1 MKYFLIVV
9 AALVLLV
16 GGGFYWVSRTV
27 SVAAGTTTNPVVVTI
42 QPGEGVRDVAHDLKV
57 RKLIVSEQAWN
68 LYIILTGRRSAL
80 LAGEYTLKQT
90 MTGREIATTL
100 AAGHVDTGEVKVKI
114 LEGTTAKEI
123 AAQLEKAGVISST
136 DFMTAIA
143 TNDSRTILPDKTYD
157 FLRSKPS
164 SVDLEG
170 FLFPDTYRFFKK
182 STAAAVLRKFL
193 DNFDARYT
201 QAMRTATTGQ
211 GQTIFQEVTMASI
224 LEAELKTDVDR
235 AMAADIFWRRL
246 DAGMALNADTTV
258 HYAIESNKPLT
269 TADLQ
274 IDSPYNTYKYPGLP
288 VGPIG
293 NPGVSALR
301 AAITPKANEYWYY
314 LTALDGTTKY
324 AKTLDEHNANKA
336 QYLK

>member
-1 MKYFLIVV
+1 MKYLLIVV
-9 AALVLLV
+9 AGLVLLV
-16 GGGFYWVSRTV
+16 GGGFFWVSRTV

-90 MTGREIATTL
+90 MTGREIATIL
-100 AAGHVDTGEVKVKI
+100 AAGHIDTGEVKVKI

-123 AAQLEKAGVISST
+123 AAQLEKAGVVSST
-136 DFMTAIA
+136 DFMAAIA
-143 TNDSRTILPDKTYD
+143 TKDGRTILPDKTYD

-182 STAAAVLRKFL
+182 STVAAVLRKFL
-193 DNFDARYT
+193 DNFDDRYT
-201 QAMRTATTGQ
+201 SVMRAATTAQ
-211 GQTIFQEVTMASI
+211 GRTIFQAVTMASI

-258 HYAIESNKPLT
+258 HYAIGSNRALT

-274 IDSPYNTYKYPGLP
+274 VDSPYNTYTNRGLP
-288 VGPIG
+288 VGPIN

-301 AAITPKANEYWYY
+301 AAITPKANVYWYY
-314 LTALDGTTKY
+314 LTAPDGSTKY